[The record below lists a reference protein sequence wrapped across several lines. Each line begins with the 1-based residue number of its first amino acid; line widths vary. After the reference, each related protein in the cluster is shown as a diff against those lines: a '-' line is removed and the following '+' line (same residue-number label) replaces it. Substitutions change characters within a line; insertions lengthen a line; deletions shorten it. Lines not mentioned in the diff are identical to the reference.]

1 MSWKNS
7 CRDGF
12 SRWHILR
19 SYVQLHVI
27 LCCIDVQVHARHQP
41 AFRAY
46 DHSTSILFFAFPCNP
61 ELCAWIGTRRW
72 SRICWSQEWPNSDTS
87 QSESTQDYPSSL
99 ITELSKLS
107 IMIKSCCLSTKTRFF
122 LSKSPEVTRVICTG
136 KSWLRASQNPSSWRP
151 PWLQRPDAP
160 GGGNLL
166 THIYIYKYTY
176 VFTCISYVYTCIYL
190 ISYTFVHTCAHN
202 GNDNDSNGSDDN
214 NNNMITTMMIAIME

>member
-61 ELCAWIGTRRW
+61 EMCAWIGTRRW

-107 IMIKSCCLSTKTRFF
+107 IMKNPVVYQQKPDFSYRNHQKWHGSSAQENPGFAPLKTQVLGAHHGYRD
-122 LSKSPEVTRVICTG
+122 LTHLAVAIC
-136 KSWLRASQNPSSWRP
+136 WH
-151 PWLQRPDAP
+151 
-160 GGGNLL
+160 
-166 THIYIYKYTY
+166 THIYIYINIHMYLHVYHMYTH
-176 VFTCISYVYTCIYL
+176 VYILYP
-190 ISYTFVHTCAHN
+190 IHSYTHVRIMA
-202 GNDNDSNGSDDN
+202 
-214 NNNMITTMMIAIME
+214 MIMIVMAAMIITIIWSQQWW